1 MYIMNNVKLSTT
13 REGEV
18 WLHSVKPVDPLLIVQ
33 CIDNSDRKLISL
45 VKATNSFEI

>member
-18 WLHSVKPVDPLLIVQ
+18 SVKPVDPLLIVQ
-33 CIDNSDRKLISL
+33 CIDNSDRKFISL
-45 VKATNSFEI
+45 VMATNSFEI

>member
-13 REGEV
+13 REV

-45 VKATNSFEI
+45 VMAANSFEI